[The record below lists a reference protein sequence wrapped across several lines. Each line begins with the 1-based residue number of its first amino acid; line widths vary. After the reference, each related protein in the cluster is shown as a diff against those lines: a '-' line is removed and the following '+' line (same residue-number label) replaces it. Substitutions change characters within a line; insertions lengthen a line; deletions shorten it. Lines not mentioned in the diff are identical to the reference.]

1 MGVSLTGP
9 RPNGAGPA
17 TVRLLAG
24 AVRRS
29 ASALLGSCRRL
40 AARLGMAELRAPAAT
55 FLLVPLLLGPQASAA
70 ALRDLLA
77 GLLLVLVIERAVPP
91 LAPAS
96 RGSLRELPWTSAAAA
111 VLALAAAVAHSAGLL
126 VLVLLVAGC
135 EWARAVRPATPL
147 DAACL
152 ALGAALRVDAGALLL
167 GGGRGALLPLLV
179 GSGVALVSLGRVRGA
194 SAPTAGPA
202 RARHVAR
209 SISCCSRLSRWFPR
223 SPSHGPPNSASSPTR
238 PRPGSSWGGRSSR
251 RRGSPSWPRP
261 TGRGLLALAAWAGSQ
276 SLWPWRGSRARPWP
290 CGSVAADELG

>member
-40 AARLGMAELRAPAAT
+40 VARLGVTELRAPVAA
-55 FLLVPLLLGPQASAA
+55 FLLVPLLLGPPATA
-70 ALRDLLA
+70 ALRDLLL
-77 GLLLVLVIERAVPP
+77 GLLLFFAIERAVPP
-91 LAPAS
+91 LVPALC
-96 RGSLRELPWTSAAAA
+96 GSFRELPWASAAAA
-111 VLALAAAVAHSAGLL
+111 VLALAAAVAHGSGLL
-126 VLVLLVAGC
+126 VLVLLVVGC
-135 EWARAVRPATPL
+135 ECARAIRPATPL

-202 RARHVAR
+202 RATARGPLDLLLLAAFALVSTVALA
-209 SISCCSRLSRWFPR
+209 LSAELGLLGEAP
-223 SPSHGPPNSASSPTR
+223 SPWIVLGWPLLAAAGLAVLAAAD
-238 PRPGSSWGGRSSR
+238 RPGGAGGLRFES
-251 RRGSPSWPRP
+251 
-261 TGRGLLALAAWAGSQ
+261 LALALAAVWLATFA
-276 SLWPWRGSRARPWP
+276 LAVR
-290 CGSVAADELG
+290 LGGGG

>member
-152 ALGAALRVDAGALLL
+152 ALGAALRVDAGALFL

-179 GSGVALVSLGRVRGA
+179 GSFVALVA
-194 SAPTAGPA
+194 FA
-202 RARHVAR
+202 RARGAR
-209 SISCCSRLSRWFPR
+209 A
-223 SPSHGPPNSASSPTR
+223 SPAE
-238 PRPGSSWGGRSSR
+238 
-251 RRGSPSWPRP
+251 
-261 TGRGLLALAAWAGSQ
+261 TGRAAARGTLDLVLLAAFSLVSTVALAWSAELGLLADVPSPWVVLGWPLLAAAG
-276 SLWPWRGSRARPWP
+276 LA
-290 CGSVAADELG
+290 VLAAADRPGAAGARRVGRLAVALAVAWLASSALAVRLGGGG